1 MNIENL
7 FGYESLRYEKKYICS
22 NLLTS
27 QARLII
33 KSLPTHFIQSFS
45 PRFVNNIYFDSL
57 DKDYYQNNIDGL
69 GDRHK
74 VRIRWY
80 NNLFGNIKEPKL
92 EIKSKKNHQN
102 YKNTF
107 AIDSFYFE
115 KNLQDKRNLKN
126 WINKADIPDNILKL
140 LYSLHISSMNS
151 YYREYFIS
159 SDSKIRITL
168 DSEMTFYDVGTESIM
183 KINTLD
189 NDYPLIEL
197 KYDSKLSSEGNN
209 IANEIPF
216 RINKHSKY
224 ILGVEKQLFNRI

>member
-33 KSLPTHFIQSFS
+33 KSLPSQFIQSFS
-45 PRFVNNIYFDSL
+45 PRFINNIYFDSL

-126 WINKADIPDNILKL
+126 WINKADIPDNLLKL
-140 LYSLHISSMNS
+140 LCSFHISSMNS
-151 YYREYFIS
+151 YHREYFIS
-159 SDSKIRITL
+159 TDNGIRITL
-168 DSEMTFYDVGTESIM
+168 DSEMTFYDVGTESII
-183 KINTLD
+183 KINTVD

-197 KYDSKLSSEGNN
+197 KYDSKLSSEGDN

>member
-33 KSLPTHFIQSFS
+33 KSLPSQFIQSFS

-57 DKDYYQNNIDGL
+57 DKDNYQNNIDGI

-74 VRIRWY
+74 VRVRWY
-80 NNLFGNIKEPKL
+80 NKFFGYVKKPKL

-107 AIDSFYFE
+107 AINNFYFE
-115 KNLQDKRNLKN
+115 KNLKNKKNLKN
-126 WINKADIPDNILKL
+126 WINKADIPGNIQKL

-159 SDSKIRITL
+159 TDNKIRITL
-168 DSEMTFYDVGTESIM
+168 DSEMTFYDVGTESII
-183 KINTLD
+183 KINAVD

-197 KYDSKLSSEGNN
+197 KYNSKLSSEGDN

-216 RINKHSKY
+216 RINRHSKY

>member
-33 KSLPTHFIQSFS
+33 KSLPSQFIQSFS
-45 PRFVNNIYFDSL
+45 PRFINNIYFDSL
-57 DKDYYQNNIDGL
+57 DKDYYQNNIDGI

-126 WINKADIPDNILKL
+126 WINKADIPGNILKL

-168 DSEMTFYDVGTESIM
+168 DSEMTFYDVGTESII
-183 KINTLD
+183 KLNTVD

-197 KYDSKLSSEGNN
+197 KYDSKLSSEGDN

>member
-33 KSLPTHFIQSFS
+33 KSLPSQFIQSFS

-57 DKDYYQNNIDGL
+57 DKDYYQNNIDGI

-159 SDSKIRITL
+159 TDSKIRITL
-168 DSEMTFYDVGTESIM
+168 DSEMTFYDVGTESII
-183 KINTLD
+183 KINTVD